1 MAGVG
6 RALCA
11 EPAAAA
17 AGGARVSTH
26 VRRGGHG
33 AARPRHLRRVALR
46 SALNPHNSAAA
57 AVGVFTDEKHKLGED
72 VTVDFSMEASPSI
85 LQTSDD
91 FDESQLKLPEFEDIV
106 AAYLRIK
113 NAIPRTPCWQSEALS
128 RLTGATVFLKGE
140 HNQATGSF
148 KERGARNAM
157 LLLTAD
163 QKRRGVVA
171 ASAGNHGLALS
182 YHGRNLKIPVTVVM
196 PETAPLTKISRCE
209 ALGANVV
216 LSGKNFTEAFAKACE
231 LRDADSLTYI
241 NGYDDPPIL
250 AGAGTVGMEILE
262 QVDELDAVVIPVGG
276 GGLIA
281 GMALAIKAV
290 KPEVQVIGVEPARVA
305 SFSAALHNGA
315 PICVDPNGSTF
326 ADGLA
331 VLKVGPHAF
340 ALARKYVDKV
350 ITISEKDIGLGVLRL
365 IEEEKVVTEGGG
377 ATAVGALVTGH
388 LPELKGKRVAVVL
401 SGGNIDITTLGR
413 VIERGLAADRRLVHF
428 SVVVSDK
435 PGGLAALMGA
445 VADERASVKDIV
457 HERAWLDDDVMT
469 TEVQIVA
476 ETMGEEHVQ
485 RLHRRLSAEMEHLD
499 SLILRWGSRTLL

>member
-290 KPEVQVIGVEPARVA
+290 KRARPLAAPLGPALSVA
-305 SFSAALHNGA
+305 EGPRPSGPSAQPADVPTPLARPGPRCRSSGWSLRAWPPSPLPCTTVRPFASTPMGA
-315 PICVDPNGSTF
+315 PLLMAWRCSRWGRTRLPWRASMWT
-326 ADGLA
+326 
-331 VLKVGPHAF
+331 KSSPS
-340 ALARKYVDKV
+340 ARK
-350 ITISEKDIGLGVLRL
+350 TSAWACCG
-365 IEEEKVVTEGGG
+365 
-377 ATAVGALVTGH
+377 
-388 LPELKGKRVAVVL
+388 
-401 SGGNIDITTLGR
+401 SS
-413 VIERGLAADRRLVHF
+413 RR
-428 SVVVSDK
+428 
-435 PGGLAALMGA
+435 
-445 VADERASVKDIV
+445 
-457 HERAWLDDDVMT
+457 
-469 TEVQIVA
+469 
-476 ETMGEEHVQ
+476 
-485 RLHRRLSAEMEHLD
+485 RR
-499 SLILRWGSRTLL
+499 W